1 MDKNNIAISIKNL
14 VKDYDG
20 VEAVNNISLDIK
32 QGEFFGFLGPNGA
45 GKTSTINA
53 ITGIANFNSGNIEV
67 FGQDVIKD
75 YRKARSFIGLAPQ
88 EFNFDVFL
96 SAYENLIY
104 QGGYYGIPKDVCK
117 QRAQELLKLFGIY
130 EKKNTGIRA
139 LSGGMKRR
147 LIIARALINKPKILI
162 LDEPTAGVDVEL
174 RHYLW
179 DLLKKLNRAGTTIF
193 LTTHYIE
200 EAEKLCDRICILHKG
215 KILEI
220 DDKKKLMN
228 RFAKSQISI
237 ELKDEIES
245 MPENLKKY
253 HHKFDG
259 KNLIFLE
266 DKIKINE
273 ILKKIEKNNLKVVDV
288 NIKSSSLEDIFID
301 MVKCC
306 IV

>member
-53 ITGIANFNSGNIEV
+53 ITGIANFNSGKIEV

-117 QRAQELLKLFGIY
+117 QRAQELLKLFGIH

-237 ELKDEIES
+237 ELKDKIKS

-273 ILKKIEKNNLKVVDV
+273 ILRNIEKNNLKVVDV

-301 MVKCC
+301 MVNKNG
-306 IV
+306 

>member
-14 VKDYDG
+14 VKNYDG

-53 ITGIANFNSGNIEV
+53 ITGIANFNSGKIEV

-117 QRAQELLKLFGIY
+117 QRAQELLKLFGIH

-253 HHKFDG
+253 HHKLDG

-301 MVKCC
+301 MVNKNG
-306 IV
+306 

>member
-53 ITGIANFNSGNIEV
+53 ITGIANFNSGKIEV

-117 QRAQELLKLFGIY
+117 QRAQELLKLFGIH

-174 RHYLW
+174 RHHLW
-179 DLLKKLNRAGTTIF
+179 DLLKKLNMAGTTIF

-237 ELKDEIES
+237 ELKDKIKS

-273 ILKKIEKNNLKVVDV
+273 ILRNIEKNNLKVVDV

-301 MVKCC
+301 RVNKNG
-306 IV
+306 